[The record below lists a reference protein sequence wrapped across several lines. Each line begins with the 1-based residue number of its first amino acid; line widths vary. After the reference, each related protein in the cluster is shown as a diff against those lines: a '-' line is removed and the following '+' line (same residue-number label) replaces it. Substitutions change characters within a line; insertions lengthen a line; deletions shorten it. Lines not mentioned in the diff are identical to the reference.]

1 MKAKRLFILL
11 FIVIGILLI
20 PIIATLLNDE
30 FYWTISDF
38 VLAGILL
45 FCTGLIIELVIRKVS
60 KIKYRIT
67 IIFAILILLA
77 IIWAEIAVG
86 VFDALF

>member
-11 FIVIGILLI
+11 FIVIGILII
-20 PIIATLLNDE
+20 PFIATLLNDE

-67 IIFAILILLA
+67 IIFAILIFLA